1 MVSSDLWEVS
11 FKNLSNN
18 GKKMMSMLSERK
30 AKVPVTINEII
41 LENFMSY
48 EHARIPLKPG
58 LNIICG
64 PNGAGKSSILIAI
77 SVVLGQAY
85 TERSRKLSDLIR
97 HGKDIARATLMFDN
111 KPRNGKRPIPFF
123 KSDTFMLSRYLRKD
137 GSYWYEAD
145 YREIDKSQVTRIFR
159 DFGINPDNMLI
170 IMHQNMVEEFSII
183 SPQEKL
189 KMVEEAVG
197 FQDYRRRIMEAE
209 EKLSG
214 LISEEEST
222 LKALKGAE
230 QTLNYWKDIYEKSLL
245 RKELIAKRGFLEREV
260 IWAQIIRQERI
271 IASLKERLKNKTNT
285 LENIISR
292 IDQTKGFIKK
302 SYEKLTFQQ
311 MEQRKLY
318 YSLLELEKA
327 ITEIQVTERILS
339 QLNAEP
345 VGKLAEKV
353 KNFDDNKKQIED
365 KISKTQIGLGKLE
378 KEIVSSLEKYVNYRI
393 NDAILSFRKKSIED
407 EIEDINREIKDG
419 EKRLDELAPLMEKA
433 GERIET
439 ERNLM
444 EIDAEIKIVDAR
456 IQSLGAIPEEAEE
469 MYNAYSKTFNELKE
483 KAGIVSENRKRASL
497 ELEERKKVWRKV
509 LQKLIDE
516 VNPSYQSIL
525 SKMNAS
531 GIVRLNDLED
541 LETAGL
547 ELLVSFRG
555 GMPSVLDAYTQ
566 SGGERTVS
574 IMAFLLS
581 LQQHIM
587 SPFRAVDEFDVHMD
601 PRNREAI
608 FKVLV
613 STIKESRDVQYLM
626 ITPSQIAVTE
636 HDVHVIVV
644 QNVQGKSEAKVVKE
658 FAKKQ
663 S

>member
-1 MVSSDLWEVS
+1 M
-11 FKNLSNN
+11 LS
-18 GKKMMSMLSERK
+18 GKKSK
-30 AKVPVTINEII
+30 ALATINEII

-97 HGKDIARATLMFDN
+97 HGKEIARATLIFDN
-111 KPRNGKRPIPFF
+111 KPKDGKRPIPFS
-123 KSDTFMLSRYLRKD
+123 KSDTFMLSRYLRRD

-145 YREIDKSQVTRIFR
+145 YREIDKSQVTRLFR
-159 DFGINPDNMLI
+159 EFGINPDNMLI

-209 EKLSG
+209 DKLSG

-222 LKALKGAE
+222 LKALEAAE

-245 RKELIAKRGFLEREV
+245 RKELVAKRSLLEREA
-260 IWAQIIRQERI
+260 IWAQIIRQEKI
-271 IASLKERLKNKTNT
+271 ISSLKERLRDKKNT

-292 IDQTKGFIKK
+292 IEQTKEFVKN

-327 ITEIQVTERILS
+327 ITEIQVTERVLS
-339 QLNAEP
+339 QLNVKP
-345 VGKLAEKV
+345 VSKLAEKV
-353 KNFDDNKKQIED
+353 KSFDDSKKQIED
-365 KISKTQIGLGKLE
+365 KISKIQIGLSKLE
-378 KEIVSSLEKYVNYRI
+378 KEILSSIEKHVNHRI
-393 NDAILSFRKKSIED
+393 NEAILNFRKKSVED
-407 EIEDINREIKDG
+407 EMDDINREIKDG
-419 EKRLDELAPLMEKA
+419 EKRLNELAPLMEKA
-433 GERIET
+433 GKRIET
-439 ERNLM
+439 ERNLT
-444 EIDAEIKIVDAR
+444 EIDAEIKIVDAH

-483 KAGIVSENRKRASL
+483 KASIVSENRKRASL
-497 ELEERKKVWRKV
+497 ELDERKKVWKNV

-516 VNPSYQSIL
+516 VNPLYQGIL
-525 SKMNAS
+525 SKMNAT
-531 GIVRLNDLED
+531 GIVRLTDLED

-547 ELLVSFRG
+547 ELLVGFRG
-555 GMPSVLDAYTQ
+555 GAPSVLNAYTQ

-581 LQQHIM
+581 LQQYIM

-608 FKVLV
+608 FKAIV
-613 STIKESRDVQYLM
+613 STIRESKGVQYLM
-626 ITPSQIAVTE
+626 ITPSQIAITE
-636 HDVHVIVV
+636 HDAHVIVV
-644 QNVQGKSEAKVVKE
+644 QSVQGKSEVKLVKE
-658 FAKKQ
+658 FAKDKG
-663 S
+663 

>member
-1 MVSSDLWEVS
+1 
-11 FKNLSNN
+11 
-18 GKKMMSMLSERK
+18 MLSERK

-145 YREIDKSQVTRIFR
+145 YREIDKSQVTRLFR

-222 LKALKGAE
+222 LKALEGAE
-230 QTLNYWKDIYEKSLL
+230 QTLNYWRDIYEKSLL
-245 RKELIAKRGFLEREV
+245 RKELIARRGFLEREV

-292 IDQTKGFIKK
+292 IDQTKGFVKN

-339 QLNAEP
+339 QLNTEP

-378 KEIVSSLEKYVNYRI
+378 KEIISSLEKYVNYRV
-393 NDAILSFRKKSIED
+393 NEAILSFRKKSVED
-407 EIEDINREIKDG
+407 EIDDINREIKDG
-419 EKRLDELAPLMEKA
+419 EKRFDELAPLMEKA

-483 KAGIVSENRKRASL
+483 KASIVSENRKRASL
-497 ELEERKKVWRKV
+497 ELEERKEVWRKV

-531 GIVRLNDLED
+531 GSVRLNDLED

-555 GMPSVLDAYTQ
+555 GTPSVLDAYTQ

-613 STIKESRDVQYLM
+613 STIKESKDVQYLM

>member
-1 MVSSDLWEVS
+1 
-11 FKNLSNN
+11 
-18 GKKMMSMLSERK
+18 MLSERK

-145 YREIDKSQVTRIFR
+145 YREIDKSQVTRLFR

-222 LKALKGAE
+222 LKALEGAE
-230 QTLNYWKDIYEKSLL
+230 QTLNYWRDIYEKSLL
-245 RKELIAKRGFLEREV
+245 RKELIARRGFLEREV

-292 IDQTKGFIKK
+292 IDQTKGFVKN

-353 KNFDDNKKQIED
+353 KNFGDNKKQIED

-378 KEIVSSLEKYVNYRI
+378 KEIISSLEKYVNYRV
-393 NDAILSFRKKSIED
+393 NEAILSFRKKSIED
-407 EIEDINREIKDG
+407 EIDDINREIKDA
-419 EKRLDELAPLMEKA
+419 EKRFDEIAPLMEKA

-483 KAGIVSENRKRASL
+483 KASIVSENRKRASL
-497 ELEERKKVWRKV
+497 ELEERKEVWRKV

-531 GIVRLNDLED
+531 GGVRLNDLED

>member
-1 MVSSDLWEVS
+1 
-11 FKNLSNN
+11 
-18 GKKMMSMLSERK
+18 MSMLSERK

-145 YREIDKSQVTRIFR
+145 YREIDKSQVTRLFR

-222 LKALKGAE
+222 LKALEGAE
-230 QTLNYWKDIYEKSLL
+230 QTLNYWRDIYEKSLL
-245 RKELIAKRGFLEREV
+245 RKELIARRGFLEREV

-271 IASLKERLKNKTNT
+271 IASLKEKLKNKTNT

-292 IDQTKGFIKK
+292 IDQTKGFVKN

-353 KNFDDNKKQIED
+353 KNFGDNKKQIED

-378 KEIVSSLEKYVNYRI
+378 KEIISSLEKYVNYRV
-393 NDAILSFRKKSIED
+393 NEAILSFRKKSIED
-407 EIEDINREIKDG
+407 EIDDINREIKDA
-419 EKRLDELAPLMEKA
+419 EKRFDELAPLMEKA

-483 KAGIVSENRKRASL
+483 KASIVSENRKRASL
-497 ELEERKKVWRKV
+497 ELEERKEVWRKV

-531 GIVRLNDLED
+531 GGVRLNDLED

-613 STIKESRDVQYLM
+613 STIKESKDVQYLM

>member
-1 MVSSDLWEVS
+1 
-11 FKNLSNN
+11 
-18 GKKMMSMLSERK
+18 MSMLS
-30 AKVPVTINEII
+30 AKKPKMSVIVNEVI

-48 EHARIPLKPG
+48 EYARIPLKPG

-64 PNGAGKSSILIAI
+64 PNGSGKSSILLAI

-85 TERSRKLSDLIR
+85 TERSRRLSDLIR
-97 HGKDIARATLMFDN
+97 HGKDIARATLIFDN
-111 KPRNGKRPIPFF
+111 KPRDGKRPIPFF

-145 YREIDKSQVTRIFR
+145 YREIDKSQVTRLFR
-159 DFGINPDNMLI
+159 EFGINPDNMLI
-170 IMHQNMVEEFSII
+170 IMHQNMVEEFSVI
-183 SPQEKL
+183 SPQDKL

-197 FQDYRRRIMEAE
+197 FQDYRRRIIEAE
-209 EKLSG
+209 DKLSG
-214 LISEEEST
+214 LISEEESI
-222 LKALKGAE
+222 LRALEGAE
-230 QTLNYWKDIYEKSLL
+230 QTLNHWRDIYEKSLL
-245 RKELIAKRGFLEREV
+245 RKELIAKKELLEREV
-260 IWAQIIRQERI
+260 LWAQIIRQERI
-271 IASLKERLKNKTNT
+271 IASLKEKFKSRTNT

-292 IDQTKGFIKK
+292 IEQTKEFVKN
-302 SYEKLTFQQ
+302 SYEKLTLQQ

-318 YSLLELEKA
+318 YSLIELEKA
-327 ITEIQVTERILS
+327 ITEIQITESILS
-339 QLNAEP
+339 QLNVEP
-345 VGKLAEKV
+345 VGKLGERV
-353 KNFDDNKKQIED
+353 KSFENNKKQIED
-365 KISKTQIGLGKLE
+365 KISKIQVELSKLE
-378 KEIVSSLEKYVNYRI
+378 KEISSNLEKYVNYRV
-393 NDAILSFRKKSIED
+393 NEAILSFRKKGIED
-407 EIEDINREIKDG
+407 EIDDIKREIREG
-419 EKRLDELAPLMEKA
+419 EKRLDELAPFMDKA

-444 EIDAEIKIVDAR
+444 EIDAEIKITDAR
-456 IQSLGAIPEEAEE
+456 IQSLGTIPKEAED

-483 KAGIVSENRKRASL
+483 KAAIVSENRRRALS
-497 ELEERKKVWRKV
+497 ELEERKEIWRKV

-525 SKMNAS
+525 SKINAAGS
-531 GIVRLNDLED
+531 VRLDGLED

-547 ELLVSFRG
+547 ELLVGFRG
-555 GMPSVLDAYTQ
+555 EVPSVLDAYTQ
-566 SGGERTVS
+566 SGGERTIS

-608 FKVLV
+608 FKVIV
-613 STIKESRDVQYLM
+613 STIKESKDVQYLM
-626 ITPSQIAVTE
+626 ITPSQLAVIE

-644 QNVQGKSEAKVVKE
+644 QNVQGKSEVRVVRE

>member
-1 MVSSDLWEVS
+1 
-11 FKNLSNN
+11 
-18 GKKMMSMLSERK
+18 MLSEK
-30 AKVPVTINEII
+30 KPKVPVNIKEII

-85 TERSRKLSDLIR
+85 TERGRKLSDLIR
-97 HGKDIARATLMFDN
+97 HGKDIARATLIFDN
-111 KPRNGKRPIPFF
+111 KPKDGKRPIPSI

-145 YREIDKSQVTRIFR
+145 YHEIDKSQVMRLFR
-159 DFGINPDNMLI
+159 EFGINPDNMLI

-197 FQDYRRRIMEAE
+197 FQDYRRKIMEAE
-209 EKLSG
+209 DKLSG

-222 LKALKGAE
+222 LKALEGAE
-230 QTLNYWKDIYEKSLL
+230 QTLNYWKDVYEKSLI
-245 RKELIAKRGFLEREV
+245 RKELIEKKGFLEREA
-260 IWAQIIRQERI
+260 IWAQIIRYEKI
-271 IASLKERLKNKTNT
+271 IASLKEKLMNKKST
-285 LENIISR
+285 LEDLESR
-292 IDQTKGFIKK
+292 IEQTKEFIKK
-302 SYEKLTFQQ
+302 SYEKITFQQ

-327 ITEIQVTERILS
+327 ITEIQVTESVLS
-339 QLNAEP
+339 QLNVEP
-345 VGKLAEKV
+345 VGRLAEKV
-353 KNFDDNKKQIED
+353 KSFDDNKRQIED
-365 KISKTQIGLGKLE
+365 KISKIQIELSKLE
-378 KEIVSSLEKYVNYRI
+378 KDIISSLEKYVNYRI
-393 NDAILSFRKKSIED
+393 NEAILNFRKKSLED
-407 EIEDINREIKDG
+407 EINDINREIKDS
-419 EKRLDELAPLMEKA
+419 EKKLDELSPLMEKA

-439 ERNLM
+439 ERNLID
-444 EIDAEIKIVDAR
+444 IDAEIKIVDAQ
-456 IQSLGAIPEEAEE
+456 IQSLGSIPEEAEE
-469 MYNAYSKTFNELKE
+469 MYNAYLKTFNELKE
-483 KAGIVSENRKRASL
+483 RARVVSENRKRASL
-497 ELEERKKVWRKV
+497 ELDERKEVWRKV

-516 VNPSYQSIL
+516 INPSYQSIL
-525 SKMNAS
+525 SKINAVGS
-531 GIVRLNDLED
+531 IRLTDLED

-547 ELLVSFRG
+547 ELLVGFRG

-601 PRNREAI
+601 PRNREVI
-608 FKVLV
+608 FKVIV
-613 STIKESRDVQYLM
+613 STIKESKDVQYLM
-626 ITPSQIAVTE
+626 ITPSQIAITE
-636 HDVHVIVV
+636 HDAHVIIV
-644 QNVQGKSEAKVVKE
+644 QSVQGRSEVKMVKE
-658 FAKKQ
+658 IAKDKG
-663 S
+663 

>member
-1 MVSSDLWEVS
+1 
-11 FKNLSNN
+11 
-18 GKKMMSMLSERK
+18 MSMLSERK

-145 YREIDKSQVTRIFR
+145 YREIDKSQVTRLFR

-222 LKALKGAE
+222 LKALEGAE
-230 QTLNYWKDIYEKSLL
+230 QTLNYWRDIYEKSLL
-245 RKELIAKRGFLEREV
+245 RKELIARRGFLEREV

-292 IDQTKGFIKK
+292 IDQTKGFVKN

-339 QLNAEP
+339 QLNTEP
-345 VGKLAEKV
+345 GGKLAEKV

-378 KEIVSSLEKYVNYRI
+378 KEIISSLEKYVNYRV
-393 NDAILSFRKKSIED
+393 NEAILSFRKKSVED
-407 EIEDINREIKDG
+407 EIDDINREIKDG
-419 EKRLDELAPLMEKA
+419 EKRFDELAPLMEKA

-483 KAGIVSENRKRASL
+483 KASIVSENRKRASL
-497 ELEERKKVWRKV
+497 ELEERKEVWRKV

-531 GIVRLNDLED
+531 GSVRLNDLED

-555 GMPSVLDAYTQ
+555 GTPSVLDAYTQ

-613 STIKESRDVQYLM
+613 STIKESKDVQYLM

>member
-1 MVSSDLWEVS
+1 
-11 FKNLSNN
+11 
-18 GKKMMSMLSERK
+18 
-30 AKVPVTINEII
+30 
-41 LENFMSY
+41 MSY

-97 HGKDIARATLMFDN
+97 HGKEIARATLIFDN
-111 KPRNGKRPIPFF
+111 KPKDGKRPIPFS
-123 KSDTFMLSRYLRKD
+123 KSDTFMLSRYLRRD

-145 YREIDKSQVTRIFR
+145 YREIDKSQVTRLFR
-159 DFGINPDNMLI
+159 EFGINPDNMLI

-209 EKLSG
+209 DKLSG

-222 LKALKGAE
+222 LKALEAAE

-245 RKELIAKRGFLEREV
+245 RKELVAKRSLLEREA
-260 IWAQIIRQERI
+260 IWAQIIRQEKI
-271 IASLKERLKNKTNT
+271 ISSLKERLRDKKNT

-292 IDQTKGFIKK
+292 IEQTKEFVKN

-327 ITEIQVTERILS
+327 ITEIQVTERVLS
-339 QLNAEP
+339 QLNVKP

-353 KNFDDNKKQIED
+353 KSFDDSKKQIED
-365 KISKTQIGLGKLE
+365 KISKIQIGLSKLE
-378 KEIVSSLEKYVNYRI
+378 KEILSSIEKHVNHRI
-393 NDAILSFRKKSIED
+393 NEAILNFRKKSVED
-407 EIEDINREIKDG
+407 EMDDINREIKDG
-419 EKRLDELAPLMEKA
+419 EKRLNELAPLMEKA
-433 GERIET
+433 GKRIET
-439 ERNLM
+439 ERNLT
-444 EIDAEIKIVDAR
+444 EIDAEIKIVDAH

-483 KAGIVSENRKRASL
+483 KASIVSENRKRASL
-497 ELEERKKVWRKV
+497 ELDERKKVWKNV

-516 VNPSYQSIL
+516 VNPLYQGIL
-525 SKMNAS
+525 SKMNAT
-531 GIVRLNDLED
+531 GIVRLTDLED

-547 ELLVSFRG
+547 ELLVGFRG
-555 GMPSVLDAYTQ
+555 GAPSVLDAYTQ

-581 LQQHIM
+581 LQQYIM

-608 FKVLV
+608 FKAIV
-613 STIKESRDVQYLM
+613 STIRESKGVQYLM
-626 ITPSQIAVTE
+626 ITPSQIAITE
-636 HDVHVIVV
+636 HDAHVIVV
-644 QNVQGKSEAKVVKE
+644 QSVQGKSEVKLVKE
-658 FAKKQ
+658 FAKDKG
-663 S
+663 

>member
-1 MVSSDLWEVS
+1 
-11 FKNLSNN
+11 
-18 GKKMMSMLSERK
+18 MLSERK
-30 AKVPVTINEII
+30 AKIPVTINEII

-48 EHARIPLKPG
+48 EHARIPIKPG

-197 FQDYRRRIMEAE
+197 FQDYRRRILEAE

-222 LKALKGAE
+222 LKALEGAE
-230 QTLNYWKDIYEKSLL
+230 QTLNYWRDIYEKSLL
-245 RKELIAKRGFLEREV
+245 RKELIAKRGFLEREA

-292 IDQTKGFIKK
+292 IDQTKEFVKN

-327 ITEIQVTERILS
+327 ITEIQVTERVLS

-378 KEIVSSLEKYVNYRI
+378 KEIISSLEKYVNYRV
-393 NDAILSFRKKSIED
+393 NEAILSFRKKNIED
-407 EIEDINREIKDG
+407 EIDDINREIKDG

-483 KAGIVSENRKRASL
+483 KASIVSENRKRASS
-497 ELEERKKVWRKV
+497 ELEERKEVWRKV

-531 GIVRLNDLED
+531 GSVRLNDLED

-613 STIKESRDVQYLM
+613 STIKESKDVQYLM

>member
-1 MVSSDLWEVS
+1 
-11 FKNLSNN
+11 
-18 GKKMMSMLSERK
+18 MMSMLSERK
-30 AKVPVTINEII
+30 VKIPVTINEII

-48 EHARIPLKPG
+48 EHARIPIKPG

-111 KPRNGKRPIPFF
+111 KPRNGKRPIPFS

-222 LKALKGAE
+222 LKALEGAE

-245 RKELIAKRGFLEREV
+245 RKELIAKRGFLEREA

-292 IDQTKGFIKK
+292 IDQTKGFIKN

-378 KEIVSSLEKYVNYRI
+378 KEIVSSLEKYVNYRV
-393 NDAILSFRKKSIED
+393 NEAILSFRKKSIED
-407 EIEDINREIKDG
+407 EIDDINREIKDG

-497 ELEERKKVWRKV
+497 ELEERKEVWRKV
-509 LQKLIDE
+509 LQKFADE

-531 GIVRLNDLED
+531 GSVRLNDLED

-574 IMAFLLS
+574 IMAFLLA

>member
-1 MVSSDLWEVS
+1 M
-11 FKNLSNN
+11 LS
-18 GKKMMSMLSERK
+18 GKKSKTL
-30 AKVPVTINEII
+30 ATINEII

-97 HGKDIARATLMFDN
+97 HGKEIARATLIFDN
-111 KPRNGKRPIPFF
+111 KPKDGKRPIPFS
-123 KSDTFMLSRYLRKD
+123 KSDTFMLSRYLRRD

-145 YREIDKSQVTRIFR
+145 YREIDKSQVTRLFR
-159 DFGINPDNMLI
+159 EFGINPDNMLI

-209 EKLSG
+209 DKLSG

-222 LKALKGAE
+222 LKALEAAE

-245 RKELIAKRGFLEREV
+245 RKELVAKRSLLEREA
-260 IWAQIIRQERI
+260 IWAQIIRQEKI
-271 IASLKERLKNKTNT
+271 ISSLKERLRDKKNT

-292 IDQTKGFIKK
+292 IEQTKEFVKN

-327 ITEIQVTERILS
+327 ITEIQVTERVLS
-339 QLNAEP
+339 QLNVKP

-353 KNFDDNKKQIED
+353 KSFDDSKKQIED
-365 KISKTQIGLGKLE
+365 KISKIQIGLSKLE
-378 KEIVSSLEKYVNYRI
+378 KEILSSIEKHVNHRI
-393 NDAILSFRKKSIED
+393 NEAILNFRKKSVED
-407 EIEDINREIKDG
+407 EMDDINREIKDG
-419 EKRLDELAPLMEKA
+419 EKRLNELAPLMEKA
-433 GERIET
+433 GKRIET
-439 ERNLM
+439 ERNLT
-444 EIDAEIKIVDAR
+444 EIDAEIKIVDAH

-483 KAGIVSENRKRASL
+483 KASIVSENRKRASL
-497 ELEERKKVWRKV
+497 ELDERKKVWKNV

-516 VNPSYQSIL
+516 VNPLYQGIL
-525 SKMNAS
+525 SKMNAT
-531 GIVRLNDLED
+531 GIVRLTDLED

-547 ELLVSFRG
+547 ELLVGFRG
-555 GMPSVLDAYTQ
+555 GAPSVLDAYTQ

-581 LQQHIM
+581 LQQYIM

-608 FKVLV
+608 FKAIV
-613 STIKESRDVQYLM
+613 STIRESKGVQYLM
-626 ITPSQIAVTE
+626 ITPSQIAITE
-636 HDVHVIVV
+636 HDAHVIVV
-644 QNVQGKSEAKVVKE
+644 QSVQGKSEVKLVKE
-658 FAKKQ
+658 FAKDKG
-663 S
+663 

>member
-1 MVSSDLWEVS
+1 M
-11 FKNLSNN
+11 LS
-18 GKKMMSMLSERK
+18 GKKPK
-30 AKVPVTINEII
+30 ALATINEII

-97 HGKDIARATLMFDN
+97 HGKEIARATLIFDN
-111 KPRNGKRPIPFF
+111 KPKDGKRPIPFS
-123 KSDTFMLSRYLRKD
+123 KSDTFMLSRYLRRD

-145 YREIDKSQVTRIFR
+145 YREIDKSQVTRLFR
-159 DFGINPDNMLI
+159 EFGINPDNMLI

-209 EKLSG
+209 DKLSG

-222 LKALKGAE
+222 LKALEAAE

-245 RKELIAKRGFLEREV
+245 RKELVAKRSLLEREA
-260 IWAQIIRQERI
+260 IWAQIIRQEKI
-271 IASLKERLKNKTNT
+271 ISSLKERLRDKKNT

-292 IDQTKGFIKK
+292 IEQTKEFVKN

-327 ITEIQVTERILS
+327 ITEIQVTERVLS
-339 QLNAEP
+339 QLNVKP

-353 KNFDDNKKQIED
+353 KSFDDSKKQIED
-365 KISKTQIGLGKLE
+365 KISKIQIGLSKLE
-378 KEIVSSLEKYVNYRI
+378 KEILSSIEKHVNHRI
-393 NDAILSFRKKSIED
+393 NEAILNFRKKSVED
-407 EIEDINREIKDG
+407 EMDDINREIKDG
-419 EKRLDELAPLMEKA
+419 EKRLNELAPLMEKA
-433 GERIET
+433 GKRIET
-439 ERNLM
+439 ERNLT
-444 EIDAEIKIVDAR
+444 EIDAEIKIVDAH

-483 KAGIVSENRKRASL
+483 KASIVSENRKRASL
-497 ELEERKKVWRKV
+497 ELDERKKVWKNV

-516 VNPSYQSIL
+516 VNPLYQGIL
-525 SKMNAS
+525 SKMNAT
-531 GIVRLNDLED
+531 GIVRLTDLED

-547 ELLVSFRG
+547 ELLVGFRG
-555 GMPSVLDAYTQ
+555 GAPSVLNAYTQ

-581 LQQHIM
+581 LQQYIM

-608 FKVLV
+608 FKAIV
-613 STIKESRDVQYLM
+613 STIRESKGVQYLM
-626 ITPSQIAVTE
+626 ITPSQIAITE
-636 HDVHVIVV
+636 HDAHVIVV
-644 QNVQGKSEAKVVKE
+644 QSVQGKSEVKLVKE
-658 FAKKQ
+658 FAKDKG
-663 S
+663 